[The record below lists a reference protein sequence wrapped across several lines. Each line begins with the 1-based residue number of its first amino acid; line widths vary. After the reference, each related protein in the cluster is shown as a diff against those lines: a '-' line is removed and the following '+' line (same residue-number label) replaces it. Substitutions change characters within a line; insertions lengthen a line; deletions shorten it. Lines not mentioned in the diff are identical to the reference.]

1 MPIRLTGNLKSNSS
15 NLLSYLEAQNKD
27 ITAATQTLL
36 TGVRLRLRRR
46 INKYWKNVFC
56 TEGNCNYFKTII
68 AVPPGI
74 ANVSKDQV
82 ICEGSLVT
90 LSCNATGRPTP
101 TITWRKVEDNG
112 TDSAPLLPVV
122 DGKYVLSNIQQ
133 SANGTYRCTANNR
146 VGVPANRTASVKV
159 ECKSSFLYSCDF
171 NFQTS
176 WCCIGNTAV
185 YDVSYTDV

>member
-1 MPIRLTGNLKSNSS
+1 M
-15 NLLSYLEAQNKD
+15 
-27 ITAATQTLL
+27 
-36 TGVRLRLRRR
+36 
-46 INKYWKNVFC
+46 
-56 TEGNCNYFKTII
+56 
-68 AVPPGI
+68 PPGI

-101 TITWRKVEDNG
+101 TITWTKVEDNG
-112 TDSAPLLPVV
+112 TDSAPLLPVL
-122 DGKYVLSNIQQ
+122 DGKHVLSNIQQ
-133 SANGTYRCTANNR
+133 SANGTYRCTADNR

-176 WCCIGNTAV
+176 WCCIGNTSV
-185 YDVSYTDV
+185 YDVSYCHILLSPHTIFTFTTTALKTQCERISIACFCNVWDIL